1 MPVADFAAS
10 APGNTESQVKRSG
23 RRPGAGRPRTYRDRQ
38 GKPVHLRPVEK
49 ERCNRPAH
57 AAYSESYFG
66 QKKRDLRFNRDINR
80 TTLYMKHMAHFVVIF
95 VGLAARRGYRPLVT
109 QKTTP

>member
-1 MPVADFAAS
+1 MDSQPEVSENLKFLTGYARSRLRRFR
-10 APGNTESQVKRSG
+10 PGNTESQVKRSG

-49 ERCNRPAH
+49 ERRNRPAH

-66 QKKRDLRFNRDINR
+66 QKKRDLRFNRDIN
-80 TTLYMKHMAHFVVIF
+80 
-95 VGLAARRGYRPLVT
+95 
-109 QKTTP
+109 